1 MKLKKWRKKCLQ
13 QGNLKWD
20 NIKYLVEEE
29 LVEEKENVEGK
40 VQKRKEKEDVQRKIE
55 DVQRKREE
63 EDNYYYI
70 NNINYQYK
78 YDLAY
83 K

>member
-1 MKLKKWRKKCLQ
+1 MRFSVCINPRERKK
-13 QGNLKWD
+13 
-20 NIKYLVEEE
+20 EEE
-29 LVEEKENVEGK
+29 LVGEKEDEEGK
-40 VQKRKEKEDVQRKIE
+40 VQKRKEKEDVQRKRE
-55 DVQRKREE
+55 DVQRKRE

>member
-1 MKLKKWRKKCLQ
+1 MKRVVRLSVCIHLRKRKK
-13 QGNLKWD
+13 
-20 NIKYLVEEE
+20 EEE
-29 LVEEKENVEGK
+29 HVGEKENEEGK
-40 VQKRKEKEDVQRKIE
+40 VQKRKEKEDVQRKRE

>member
-1 MKLKKWRKKCLQ
+1 MNFIQIKVEEDVEEGNRVE
-13 QGNLKWD
+13 NLK
-20 NIKYLVEEE
+20 EEE
-29 LVEEKENVEGK
+29 KK
-40 VQKRKEKEDVQRKIE
+40 
-55 DVQRKREE
+55 QRKREE

-78 YDLAY
+78 YNLAY